1 MSNVFARPAKPG
13 TSVVDR
19 FELREVFIVGDK
31 QFLNYE
37 EAVELSK
44 PIKRAIK
51 KVKV

>member
-13 TSVVDR
+13 TPVVDK

-31 QFLNYE
+31 QFLTYE
-37 EAVELSK
+37 EAVELGK
-44 PIKRAIK
+44 PVKRAIK